1 MRKKIE
7 GSACLDWIDLPIVI
21 GGNACRTYVVNNTYR
36 AHYYSQTQKAN
47 VSFYKSYGVEQ
58 FLHTGRIIG
67 YVTDEVDIDGVP
79 KIIVYGNN
87 STIQT
92 AHKYIDA
99 QYTMNSNYEFVNGH
113 CVGDPHTLT
122 YNATMPN
129 VGTIGSWVSSMGI
142 PYMDGNLPF
151 LEAVWSEYTGN
162 TPCVF
167 LRGFSKYQGNNIS
180 TNRIWDLTTE
190 DNNTLVLATGKE
202 AAPDNLY
209 HLWTTFTMDDISFY
223 NGNVAEILEPI
234 NANGAGVVNGKVK
247 EDFPINIT
255 TILGNG
261 EKYNRHLCP
270 YNLLLTK
277 SKSQALRY
285 ISDGTLPND
294 VYLYP
299 FDVDNIPQAEG
310 SPDDGED
317 DPEENPE
324 VVDTIQPTPIVT
336 PLNTPSKLTNNN
348 LYWLQAGE
356 LETFINWFW
365 TEAGDIADL
374 QDLWQKIQGLY
385 NNLASALINIRYM
398 PIDISWV
405 GGTTDVNNI
414 ILGQLNKVMN
424 VKKINRG
431 NSIVRPIG
439 SIKIDEIYKSFT
451 DYSPYSSI
459 MLYLP
464 YHGFIDINNDLI
476 MGQTLS
482 ISAVYDILS
491 GSIQYFIFRNQT
503 LINTIIA
510 KMAVDIPI
518 TLQSKSERDSAIFSN
533 ISNATA
539 SIMGAVSSAVTSNP
553 IGLVMST
560 ENIANGGAQTAP
572 FSLKGTVG
580 ETGAFYA
587 PNKCAIYI
595 ERPRYNKPQ
604 LYAER
609 VGYPLNKNYRLS
621 ALKGF
626 TTVYNP
632 VIQFSGNTVTTDNTK
647 VFPLQSEIDEIYSLL
662 EKGVIL

>member
-21 GGNACRTYVVNNTYR
+21 GGNACRTYSVTNSYR
-36 AHYYSQTQKAN
+36 ATYTTQTQKAK
-47 VSFYKSYGVEQ
+47 VSLHKSYGVEQ
-58 FLHTGRIIG
+58 FLHSGRIIG
-67 YVTDEVDIDGVP
+67 YVTDEVDVDGVP

-99 QYTMNSNYEFVNGH
+99 QYTMDSNYEFVNGY

-129 VGTIGSWVSSMGI
+129 AGTIGSWVSSMGI
-142 PYMDGNLPF
+142 AYMDGNLPF
-151 LEAVWSEYTGN
+151 LDAVWSEYTGN

-167 LRGFSKYQGNNIS
+167 LRGFSKYQGNNITS
-180 TNRIWDLTTE
+180 NRIWELTTE
-190 DNNTLVLATGKE
+190 DNNTLVLATGRE
-202 AAPDNLY
+202 SAPDNLY
-209 HLWTTFTMDDISFY
+209 HFWSTFIMDDISFY

-285 ISDGTLPND
+285 ISDGTLPSD
-294 VYLYP
+294 VFLYP
-299 FDVDNIPQAEG
+299 FDVDNIPQAETT
-310 SPDDGED
+310 PDDGED

-587 PNKCAIYI
+587 PNKCAVYI